1 MTSKQCVKVAQ
12 LRKKGYTDFESWLKT
27 DDNVYVGLS
36 GRIRIHGDNKRI
48 FNKGSKWSNPFKV
61 TKECSLEE
69 SLTQYIDY
77 IVESGLIHDI
87 HELKGKTWLLACVL
101 RLSREYPCRDCRWRV
116 PQEFGGFARLTTFWN
131 I

>member
-27 DDNVYVGLS
+27 DDNVYVGRS
-36 GRIRIHGDNKRI
+36 GRIWIHGDNKRI
-48 FNKGSKWSNPFKV
+48 FNYKGSKWSNPFKV

-87 HELKGKTWLLACVL
+87 HELKGKTLGCWCASSDCHANILAYGEFLKNLVDLL
-101 RLSREYPCRDCRWRV
+101 D
-116 PQEFGGFARLTTFWN
+116 
-131 I
+131 

>member
-27 DDNVYVGLS
+27 DDNVYVGRS
-36 GRIRIHGDNKRI
+36 GRIWIHGDNKRI
-48 FNKGSKWSNPFKV
+48 FNYKGSKWSNPFKV
-61 TKECSLEE
+61 TKESSLEE

-87 HELKGKTWLLACVL
+87 HEMKGKTLGCWCVSSDCHANILAEIADGEFLKNLVNLL
-101 RLSREYPCRDCRWRV
+101 D
-116 PQEFGGFARLTTFWN
+116 
-131 I
+131 